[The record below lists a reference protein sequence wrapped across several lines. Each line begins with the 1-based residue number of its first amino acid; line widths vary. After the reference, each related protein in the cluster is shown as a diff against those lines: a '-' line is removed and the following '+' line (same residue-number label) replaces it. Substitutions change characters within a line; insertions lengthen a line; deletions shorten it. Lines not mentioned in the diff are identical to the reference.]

1 MKAISEESTSWY
13 LAVGDGS
20 LDANHREAGEDAGF
34 HGFLHASI
42 DGRNEFLGD
51 VAAGDLVDELVALA
65 VLGVERL
72 EASSSTCDRTGR
84 EPPGLLLVRVFVRS
98 STVLRIVSR

>member
-1 MKAISEESTSWY
+1 MD

-51 VAAGDLVDELVALA
+51 VAAGDFVDD
-65 VLGVERL
+65 
-72 EASSSTCDRTGR
+72 S
-84 EPPGLLLVRVFVRS
+84 
-98 STVLRIVSR
+98 